1 MTGQELYLRLLAY
14 VKPYW
19 RQFGIAL
26 VAMVVLAATE
36 PAIPALLKPMLDGTF
51 VEKDPDVVRWTP
63 LLLIGLFLIR
73 GSMNFLS
80 GVAFEWVAGKVVLDL
95 RRQMF
100 ERILTL
106 PTAFFDAHSTGNLIA
121 RVTFNVN
128 QVTQASTKVLTVLV
142 KDTIIVAGLL
152 AYMFYLNWLLTLIM
166 FVLLPVIAL
175 IVRLLAKR
183 LRRIS
188 RSLQEAMGDMT
199 HVLEEGVRGHKVIK
213 VFDGKA
219 YEQRR
224 FDRLAN
230 WVRRYNLKTKVAGMA
245 HEPAVELAGALMMAI
260 LIYVGTHETVAGELT
275 VGGFVSL
282 MAAVGLIFSP
292 IKRLTSINE
301 ALQKG
306 LAAAESVFD
315 LIDQQAERDTGTG
328 QLKEV
333 QGRLRS
339 RNVGFRYPLAKR
351 DALKDVSFEA
361 APGETVALVGRSGG
375 GKTTVVALIPR
386 FYSPTGGTI
395 ELDGVNIE
403 QLSLDSLRANLSLVG
418 QESVLFDDTV
428 AANIAYGAGREVTQ
442 REIEQAALDANA
454 LEFILRLPEGFDSR
468 IGEDG
473 VRLSGG
479 QRQRL
484 AIARALIKDAPVLLL
499 DEATSAL
506 DTESERM
513 VQDALARLTANRTTL
528 VIAHRLSTVKHAD
541 RILVIKEGRIVE
553 RGKHEELISLDG
565 EYTEL
570 CRHQF
575 GDAVPG

>member
-1 MTGQELYLRLLAY
+1 M
-14 VKPYW
+14 
-19 RQFGIAL
+19 
-26 VAMVVLAATE
+26 
-36 PAIPALLKPMLDGTF
+36 
-51 VEKDPDVVRWTP
+51 TP
-63 LLLIGLFLIR
+63 LLDVR
-73 GSMNFLS
+73 NLS
-80 GVAFEWVAGKVVLDL
+80 
-95 RRQMF
+95 
-100 ERILTL
+100 
-106 PTAFFDAHSTGNLIA
+106 
-121 RVTFNVN
+121 
-128 QVTQASTKVLTVLV
+128 
-142 KDTIIVAGLL
+142 
-152 AYMFYLNWLLTLIM
+152 
-166 FVLLPVIAL
+166 
-175 IVRLLAKR
+175 VRY
-183 LRRIS
+183 
-188 RSLQEAMGDMT
+188 
-199 HVLEEGVRGHKVIK
+199 GH
-213 VFDGKA
+213 
-219 YEQRR
+219 
-224 FDRLAN
+224 
-230 WVRRYNLKTKVAGMA
+230 
-245 HEPAVELAGALMMAI
+245 
-260 LIYVGTHETVAGELT
+260 
-275 VGGFVSL
+275 
-282 MAAVGLIFSP
+282 
-292 IKRLTSINE
+292 
-301 ALQKG
+301 
-306 LAAAESVFD
+306 
-315 LIDQQAERDTGTG
+315 GTG
-328 QLKEV
+328 AVMAV
-333 QGRLRS
+333 QDL
-339 RNVGFRYPLAKR
+339 
-351 DALKDVSFEA
+351 SFQIQ
-361 APGETVALVGRSGG
+361 PGETVALVGRSGG

-553 RGKHEELISLDG
+553 CGKHEELVSLDG

>member
-1 MTGQELYLRLLAY
+1 MTGRELYLRLLAY

-328 QLKEV
+328 QLKEA
-333 QGRLRS
+333 QGRLRF

-553 RGKHEELISLDG
+553 CGKHEELVSLDG

>member
-1 MTGQELYLRLLAY
+1 MTGRELYLRLLAY

-328 QLKEV
+328 QLKEA
-333 QGRLRS
+333 QGRLRF

>member
-142 KDTIIVAGLL
+142 KDAIIVAGLL

-328 QLKEV
+328 QLKEA
-333 QGRLRS
+333 QGRLRF

-386 FYSPTGGTI
+386 FYSPAGGTI

>member
-328 QLKEV
+328 QLKEA
-333 QGRLRS
+333 QGRLRF

-351 DALKDVSFEA
+351 DALKNVSFEA

>member
-1 MTGQELYLRLLAY
+1 MTGRDLYLRLLTY

-19 RQFGIAL
+19 RQFGVAL
-26 VAMVVLAATE
+26 FAMILLAATE

-51 VEKDPDVVRWTP
+51 VDKDPDVIRWTP
-63 LLLIGLFLIR
+63 VILIGLFLIR
-73 GSMNFLS
+73 GSMSFLN

-100 ERILTL
+100 ERIMTL
-106 PTAFFDAHSTGNLIA
+106 PTAYFDANSTGNLIA

-128 QVTQASTKVLTVLV
+128 QVTNASTKVLTVLV
-142 KDTIIVAGLL
+142 KDSIIVIGLL
-152 AYMFYLNWLLTLIM
+152 GYMFYLNWLLTLIM
-166 FVLLPVIAL
+166 FVLLPMIAL

-188 RSLQEAMGDMT
+188 RSLQQAMGDMT

-213 VFDGKA
+213 VFAGKD
-219 YEQRR
+219 YEERR
-224 FDRLAN
+224 FDKLAN
-230 WVRRYNLKTKVAGMA
+230 WVRRYNMKTKVAGMA
-245 HEPAVELAGALMMAI
+245 HEPAVELAAALMMAV

-306 LAAAESVFD
+306 LAAAENVFE
-315 LIDQQAERDTGTG
+315 LIDQEAERDAGER
-328 QLKEV
+328 QLSDVK
-333 QGRLRS
+333 GRLTFC
-339 RNVGFRYPLAKR
+339 NVGFRYPSAKR
-351 DALKDVSFEA
+351 DALKEVSFEA
-361 APGETVALVGRSGG
+361 APGETIALVGRSGG
-375 GKTTVVALIPR
+375 GKTTVAALIPR
-386 FYSPTGGTI
+386 FYSPGSGTI
-395 ELDGVNIE
+395 LLDGTDIE
-403 QLSLDSLRANLSLVG
+403 ELTLHSLRANLSYVG

-428 AANIAYGAGREVTQ
+428 AANIAYGAGRQVTQ
-442 REIEQAALDANA
+442 EAIEQAARDAHA
-454 LEFILRLPEGFDSR
+454 LEFIQRLPGGFESQ

-513 VQDALARLTANRTTL
+513 VQEALGRLTANRTTL

-541 RILVIKEGRIVE
+541 RILVLKEGRIVE
-553 RGKHEELISLDG
+553 QGSHEELIRLEG

-575 GDAVPG
+575 GVKAQE

>member
-1 MTGQELYLRLLAY
+1 MTGRELYLRLLAY

-19 RQFGIAL
+19 RQFGVAL

-328 QLKEV
+328 QLKEA
-333 QGRLRS
+333 QGRLRF

-351 DALKDVSFEA
+351 DALKNVSFEA

>member
-19 RQFGIAL
+19 RQFGVAL

-333 QGRLRS
+333 QGRLRF

-351 DALKDVSFEA
+351 DALKNVSFEA

-553 RGKHEELISLDG
+553 CGKHEELVSLDG

>member
-328 QLKEV
+328 QLKEA
-333 QGRLRS
+333 QGRLRF

>member
-1 MTGQELYLRLLAY
+1 MTGRELYLRLLAY

-19 RQFGIAL
+19 RQFGVAL

-333 QGRLRS
+333 QGRLRF

-351 DALKDVSFEA
+351 DALKNVSFEA

>member
-1 MTGQELYLRLLAY
+1 MTGRELYLRLLAY

-328 QLKEV
+328 QLKEA
-333 QGRLRS
+333 QGRLRF

-351 DALKDVSFEA
+351 DALKNVSFEA

>member
-142 KDTIIVAGLL
+142 KDAIIVAGLL

-333 QGRLRS
+333 QGRLRF

>member
-1 MTGQELYLRLLAY
+1 MTGRELYLRLLAY

-19 RQFGIAL
+19 RQFGVAL

-63 LLLIGLFLIR
+63 LFLIGLFLIR

-328 QLKEV
+328 QLKEA
-333 QGRLRS
+333 QGRLRF

-351 DALKDVSFEA
+351 DALKNVSFEA

>member
-1 MTGQELYLRLLAY
+1 MTGRELYLRLLAY

-63 LLLIGLFLIR
+63 LFLIGLFLIR

-333 QGRLRS
+333 QGRLRF

>member
-1 MTGQELYLRLLAY
+1 MTGRELYLRLLAY

-63 LLLIGLFLIR
+63 LFLIGLFLIR

-328 QLKEV
+328 QLKEA
-333 QGRLRS
+333 QGRLRF